1 MEEEFCGIFDCQ
13 LFRCERILLCFEWKF
28 RLNPSG
34 MSGEKVTLIGLGLL
48 GGSVGLALR
57 NRRLAKSVVGYARRK
72 ATIAEAKACGAVD
85 DATSDLREA
94 VAQADLILLCTP
106 VGAMPNL
113 AEALLPHC
121 RKGVL
126 LTDVG
131 SVKNAVARHL
141 FPLARRHSAVFVGSH
156 PMAGSEKTGITH
168 ASASLFEG
176 AVCVVTPLPET
187 PQASTQRIAE
197 FWTSLG
203 GRMAEMSP
211 ARHDKIVSRTS
222 HLPHVIAS
230 ILAHD
235 VLDAG
240 ADAMQRRLCAS
251 GFRDTT
257 RVAAGNA
264 AIWKDILA
272 QNSDNVVDALD
283 HCIEGLSQF
292 RCMLREGN
300 SERLAD
306 FLEEARSRR
315 QAWKQAG

>member
-1 MEEEFCGIFDCQ
+1 M
-13 LFRCERILLCFEWKF
+13 LCLEGKF

-57 NRRLAKSVVGYARRK
+57 EKRLAKLVVGYARRQ

-113 AEALLPHC
+113 AEAMLPHC

-131 SVKNAVARHL
+131 SVKDAVARRIS
-141 FPLARRHSAVFVGSH
+141 PLARRHSAVFVGSH
-156 PMAGSEKTGITH
+156 PMAGSEKTGIAH
-168 ASASLFEG
+168 ASGSLFEG
-176 AVCVVTPLPET
+176 AVCVVAPLPET
-187 PQASTQRIAE
+187 PRAATQRIAE

-203 GRMAEMSP
+203 GQMAEISP

-222 HLPHVIAS
+222 HLPHVVAS

-240 ADAMQRRLCAS
+240 ADAMQKRLCAS
-251 GFRDTT
+251 GFRDAT

-283 HCIEGLSQF
+283 HCIESLSQF
-292 RCMLREGN
+292 RRMLREGN

>member
-1 MEEEFCGIFDCQ
+1 
-13 LFRCERILLCFEWKF
+13 
-28 RLNPSG
+28 

-57 NRRLAKSVVGYARRK
+57 KRRLAKSVVGYARRQ
-72 ATIAEAKACGAVD
+72 ATIDEAKACGAVD

-106 VGAMPNL
+106 VGAMPAL
-113 AEALLPHC
+113 AEAMLPHC

-131 SVKNAVARHL
+131 SVKNAVTKRL
-141 FPLARRHSAVFVGSH
+141 SPLTRRHSAVFVGSH
-156 PMAGSEKTGITH
+156 PMAGSEKTGVVY
-168 ASASLFEG
+168 ADDSLFEG

-187 PQASTQRIAE
+187 PQAATQRIAE

-203 GRMAEMSP
+203 GRMVEMSP

-222 HLPHVIAS
+222 HLPHVVAS

-240 ADAMQRRLCAS
+240 ADAMQGQLCAS
-251 GFRDTT
+251 GFRDAT
-257 RVAAGNA
+257 RVAAGNTT
-264 AIWKDILA
+264 IWKDILA

-283 HCIEGLSQF
+283 HYIKGLSEF
-292 RCMLREGN
+292 RRMLREGN

-315 QAWKQAG
+315 HAWEQAG

>member
-1 MEEEFCGIFDCQ
+1 
-13 LFRCERILLCFEWKF
+13 
-28 RLNPSG
+28 

-48 GGSVGLALR
+48 GGSIGLALR
-57 NRRLAKSVVGYARRK
+57 KRRLAKSVVGYARRK

-85 DATSDLREA
+85 EATSDLREA

-106 VGAMPNL
+106 VGAMPEL
-113 AEALLPHC
+113 AEAFLPHSFLPHC

-131 SVKNAVARHL
+131 SVKDAVARRL
-141 FPLARRHSAVFVGSH
+141 SPLARRHSAVFVGSH
-156 PMAGSEKTGITH
+156 PMAGSEKTGVAH

-187 PQASTQRIAE
+187 PQSATQRIAE
-197 FWTSLG
+197 FWASLG
-203 GRMAEMSP
+203 GRMVEMSP

-222 HLPHVIAS
+222 HLPHVVAS

-251 GFRDTT
+251 GFRDAT
-257 RVAAGNA
+257 RVAAGNV

-283 HCIEGLSQF
+283 HYIEGLSQF
-292 RCMLREGN
+292 RRMLREGN

-315 QAWKQAG
+315 QAWEQAG

>member
-1 MEEEFCGIFDCQ
+1 M
-13 LFRCERILLCFEWKF
+13 LCLEGKL

-57 NRRLAKSVVGYARRK
+57 ERRLAKSVVGYARRQT
-72 ATIAEAKACGAVD
+72 TIAEAKACGAVD
-85 DATSDLREA
+85 EATSDLREA

-106 VGAMPNL
+106 VGAMPAL
-113 AEALLPHC
+113 AEALLPQC

-131 SVKNAVARHL
+131 SVKNAVAKRL
-141 FPLARRHSAVFVGSH
+141 SPLAQRQSAVFVGSH
-156 PMAGSEKTGITH
+156 PMAGSEKTGVAH
-168 ASASLFEG
+168 ASASLVEG

-187 PQASTQRIAE
+187 PRAATRRIAE

-203 GRMAEMSP
+203 GRVVEMDP

-222 HLPHVIAS
+222 HLPHVVAS

-235 VLDAG
+235 VLDAR
-240 ADAMQRRLCAS
+240 ADAVQRRLCAS
-251 GFRDTT
+251 GFRDAT

-283 HCIEGLSQF
+283 HCIESLSQF
-292 RCMLREGN
+292 RRMLREGN

-315 QAWKQAG
+315 QAWKQSD